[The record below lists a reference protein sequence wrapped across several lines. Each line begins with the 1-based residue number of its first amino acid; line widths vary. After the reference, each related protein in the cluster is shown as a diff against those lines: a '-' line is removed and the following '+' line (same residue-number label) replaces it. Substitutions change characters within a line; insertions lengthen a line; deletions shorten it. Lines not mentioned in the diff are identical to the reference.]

1 MNILVIAYACEP
13 NRGSEPGV
21 GWNWVRLMADDEKHN
36 ITVLTRANNKPV
48 IDKYLEKY
56 SDMKAEFIYY
66 DLPEWILKYKHGDR
80 GIKLFFTLWQ
90 RGVIKYMKRNLN
102 LNFYD
107 LIWDFNFGS
116 LNLPLFTYKLK
127 KKYVIGPV
135 STKKKMPS
143 PYIQKMSIKRRVK
156 YGIQQFMKE
165 HLWSNPI
172 VWKALKKADYVVL
185 CNEMSKEF
193 LPKCQRKRAKV
204 IFHNGIEEK
213 DYPKYQKQENNNSKL
228 ELIYAGR
235 LIDTKNIETAI
246 NALKIV
252 KDGGRDFVFDIY
264 GNGNLKDK
272 LRRQVRELGLEG
284 KVIFHKKI
292 TQQELF
298 KEYIKKDCFLF
309 PSLLEISS
317 TAVMEAM
324 FCGLLPICLD
334 IRCMEF
340 IFENSPVI
348 KIPCISPKDDAKEIA
363 KRILDLE
370 KADIIERKNRCYD
383 FARSNFI
390 WETRKDEILWLLNKE
405 DETQE
410 SL

>member
-102 LNFYD
+102 LNLYD

-143 PYIQKMSIKRRVK
+143 PYIQKMCVKRRVK
-156 YGIQQFMKE
+156 YEIQQFMKE

-172 VWKALKKADYVVL
+172 VWKALKKADYIVL

-252 KDGGRDFVFDIY
+252 KDSGRDFVFDIY
-264 GNGNLKDK
+264 GNGNLKEK

-292 TQQELF
+292 SQQELF

-390 WETRKDEILWLLNKE
+390 WETRKDEILWLLNRE
-405 DETQE
+405 DET
-410 SL
+410 